1 MYLGIY
7 ISLYVTTI
15 KEKEVVNLT
24 RGGGGGVWKVLE
36 GGKGRGKWCN
46 YNIKKSYKNLKEK
59 WLWMVNINM
68 AVN

>member
-24 RGGGGGVWKVLE
+24 RGGGGGV
-36 GGKGRGKWCN
+36 
-46 YNIKKSYKNLKEK
+46 
-59 WLWMVNINM
+59 
-68 AVN
+68 